1 MISRL
6 DLMSDLLP
14 IFAIFDVFWTPF
26 WGVFWDKYV
35 KKWSMEKE
43 SKKESKKGHA
53 VNEVC
58 GRGGGQRRGGRLRLA
73 ALQGVCTIVQ
83 HALLPLNE
91 VRRIYRLPPL
101 PPTSQQPMNR
111 IIDDS
116 MTR

>member
-1 MISRL
+1 M
-6 DLMSDLLP
+6 
-14 IFAIFDVFWTPF
+14 A
-26 WGVFWDKYV
+26 FWDKSA

-43 SKKESKKGHA
+43 SKKESKKRTQA
-53 VNEVC
+53 
-58 GRGGGQRRGGRLRLA
+58 GRFAAEAGASGGEGGFVSELCKNLHYHLA
-73 ALQGVCTIVQ
+73 RPATSD
-83 HALLPLNE
+83 E